1 MQASILQRILVI
13 IFLVGAVVL
22 GVVVASGFLIL
33 ALLLVPV
40 FLIRFWLHKKQ
51 LEKVVRAQQAQYRAS
66 QRSKPTGQRADSDT
80 SFGRSSEPQRSRY
93 QDAGSTSGG
102 ATIEGEV
109 LKKSEEHPSNSD
121 PNR

>member
-22 GVVVASGFLIL
+22 GAVVASGFLIL

-51 LEKVVRAQQAQYRAS
+51 FERVVRAQQAQYRATQSSS
-66 QRSKPTGQRADSDT
+66 QTGQRGDSEP
-80 SFGRSSEPQRSRY
+80 SFGQSPRQQSS
-93 QDAGSTSGG
+93 GSTSGG

-109 LKKSEEHPSNSD
+109 LKKSEERPSQK
-121 PNR
+121 